1 MLTDDDEPNTVTFGR
16 VVGIHIDESILVD
29 GRVDMKRLQPV
40 GRLGYLDY
48 VVVNEVF
55 SMKRPTW
62 P

>member
-1 MLTDDDEPNTVTFGR
+1 
-16 VVGIHIDESILVD
+16 VGIHIDESVLVD

-48 VVVNEVF
+48 VVVNEIF
-55 SMKRPTW
+55 SMERPTW